1 MSARRQ
7 SQTIKTKYMI
17 KNKQIKIK
25 DTTVD
30 KDYQGL
36 LKELKSLLDKGL
48 YTAYKTVDNIK
59 VQTYWQIGERIV
71 REELKYKDR
80 AEYGKFLIDKLA
92 IDLGFKKRRLY
103 EITQFYHAFPIVRA
117 LHAQLSWYHYL
128 ELIKIK
134 SDNQRV
140 FYQNKTVQ
148 NSWSYRELHKQIK
161 SQLYEKVTPEEIKAI
176 SQVTLSP
183 VEAPEVFK
191 DTYDFNFLQL
201 EEGNKEKELEN
212 LIVKNV
218 ENFLKELGEGFSF
231 TGQQVPI
238 KIDSQTHY
246 IDLVV
251 YNKAIPCNILIDLK
265 VGKISS
271 NDIGQMNKYVGYY
284 KRHRQYEHE
293 RDTIGLIIGQEAGNE
308 EMQFALDKLEK
319 QIFIAVYQTKLPSEE
334 KIRKAVKKLS

>member
-7 SQTIKTKYMI
+7 LQTIKIKHMI

-25 DTTVD
+25 DTAIN

-36 LKELKSLLDKGL
+36 LKELRSLLDKGL
-48 YTAYKTVDNIK
+48 HTAYKSVDNIK

-71 REELKYKDR
+71 REELKDKNR
-80 AEYGKFLIDKLA
+80 AGYGKLLIENLA
-92 IDLGFKKRRLY
+92 VDLNFSLSLLY
-103 EITQFYHAFPIVRA
+103 EIVKFYNVYKI
-117 LHAQLSWYHYL
+117 LHAVRRELSWTHYRQ
-128 ELIKIK
+128 LINIPDDFKR
-134 SDNQRV
+134 S
-140 FYQNKTVQ
+140 FYEQKTIQ
-148 NSWSYRELHKQIK
+148 NSWGYRELQKQIK
-161 SQLYEKVTPEEIKAI
+161 FNLYENTTPEEIQTT
-176 SQVTLSP
+176 SQIILSTR
-183 VEAPEVFK
+183 EAPEVFK

-284 KRHRQYEHE
+284 KRYRQYKHE